1 MASKRILKELKDLQ
15 KDPPTSCSAGD
26 CLDKQLNLQHILWIV
41 FVGPVAEDMF
51 HWQATIMG
59 PPDSPYSGGVFLVT
73 IHFPPDYPFKPPKV
87 AFRTKVFHPNINS
100 NGSICLDIL
109 KEQWSPALTISKV
122 LLSICSLLTD
132 PNPDDPLVPEIAHM
146 YKTDKNKLYSNV
158 LKYTDGSTT
167 RGDQKTP
174 FVFPPSSALAAFL
187 NKSSSLLCVAFFI
200 EAARVRLTPK
210 TEFYDREYCF
220 NKNLAMRDQ
229 VLQKKGPADRAG
241 LGGETS

>member
-1 MASKRILKELKDLQ
+1 MRQRCNFSLVQVILGRIPTFPFLASSSWQNPLQICVREIRFLSGWRMASKRILKELKDLQ
-15 KDPPTSCSAGD
+15 KDPPTSCSAG
-26 CLDKQLNLQHILWIV
+26 
-41 FVGPVAEDMF
+41 PVAEDMF

-59 PPDSPYSGGVFLVT
+59 PPDSPYTGGVFLVT

-146 YKTDKNKLYSNV
+146 YKTDRA
-158 LKYTDGSTT
+158 KYETT
-167 RGDQKTP
+167 ARSWTQK
-174 FVFPPSSALAAFL
+174 
-187 NKSSSLLCVAFFI
+187 
-200 EAARVRLTPK
+200 
-210 TEFYDREYCF
+210 Y
-220 NKNLAMRDQ
+220 AM
-229 VLQKKGPADRAG
+229 G
-241 LGGETS
+241 

>member
-1 MASKRILKELKDLQ
+1 MGSWNLTLNIRALILRYHHHPKPIPCEISRISFSLPLSDSPPPSSTLFLSLFFSGFPFLSLYASDPGQISPSNTPSFVNLYSIYIFSTSNLGMASKRILKELKDLQ
-15 KDPPTSCSAGD
+15 KDPPTSCSAG
-26 CLDKQLNLQHILWIV
+26 
-41 FVGPVAEDMF
+41 PVAEDMF

-59 PPDSPYSGGVFLVT
+59 PADSPYAGGVFLVS

-146 YKTDKNKLYSNV
+146 YKTDRA
-158 LKYTDGSTT
+158 KYEATARSWT
-167 RGDQKTP
+167 QK
-174 FVFPPSSALAAFL
+174 
-187 NKSSSLLCVAFFI
+187 
-200 EAARVRLTPK
+200 
-210 TEFYDREYCF
+210 Y
-220 NKNLAMRDQ
+220 AM
-229 VLQKKGPADRAG
+229 G
-241 LGGETS
+241 

>member
-1 MASKRILKELKDLQ
+1 MLKMTAYASPIFLTYLFDIVK
-15 KDPPTSCSAGD
+15 PPVHLHTSITYLS
-26 CLDKQLNLQHILWIV
+26 HILFHMV
-41 FVGPVAEDMF
+41 MVDVRGPVAEDMF

-73 IHFPPDYPFKPPKV
+73 IHFPPDYPFKPPKVAVTFFTYSSYSMRNNIITSHLLFKV

-146 YKTDKNKLYSNV
+146 YKTDRNKYETTARSWTQ
-158 LKYTDGSTT
+158 KY
-167 RGDQKTP
+167 
-174 FVFPPSSALAAFL
+174 
-187 NKSSSLLCVAFFI
+187 
-200 EAARVRLTPK
+200 
-210 TEFYDREYCF
+210 
-220 NKNLAMRDQ
+220 AM
-229 VLQKKGPADRAG
+229 G
-241 LGGETS
+241 

>member
-1 MASKRILKELKDLQ
+1 MKRHNVLLTLSFNSIPFLSFSLNSSTISHFLIFFNPLSLSLNHSFVFFFCASDSVSVIMASKRILKELKDLQ
-15 KDPPTSCSAGD
+15 KDPPTSCSAG
-26 CLDKQLNLQHILWIV
+26 
-41 FVGPVAEDMF
+41 PVAEDMF

-59 PPDSPYSGGVFLVT
+59 PADSPYTGGVFLVS

-146 YKTDKNKLYSNV
+146 YKTDRA
-158 LKYTDGSTT
+158 KYEATARSWT
-167 RGDQKTP
+167 QK
-174 FVFPPSSALAAFL
+174 
-187 NKSSSLLCVAFFI
+187 
-200 EAARVRLTPK
+200 
-210 TEFYDREYCF
+210 Y
-220 NKNLAMRDQ
+220 AM
-229 VLQKKGPADRAG
+229 G
-241 LGGETS
+241 

>member
-15 KDPPTSCSAGD
+15 KDPPTSCSAG
-26 CLDKQLNLQHILWIV
+26 
-41 FVGPVAEDMF
+41 PVAEDMF

-59 PPDSPYSGGVFLVT
+59 PSDSPYSGGVFLVN
-73 IHFPPDYPFKPPKV
+73 IHFPPDYPFKPPKAVTNGFRDRHCRCASEDAGPQGGRFQTPGGLPERRLNLKGGWTPSDVPARTLDAQGGWILRSHV

-146 YKTDKNKLYSNV
+146 YKTDRA
-158 LKYTDGSTT
+158 KYEASARSWT
-167 RGDQKTP
+167 QK
-174 FVFPPSSALAAFL
+174 
-187 NKSSSLLCVAFFI
+187 
-200 EAARVRLTPK
+200 
-210 TEFYDREYCF
+210 Y
-220 NKNLAMRDQ
+220 AM
-229 VLQKKGPADRAG
+229 G
-241 LGGETS
+241 